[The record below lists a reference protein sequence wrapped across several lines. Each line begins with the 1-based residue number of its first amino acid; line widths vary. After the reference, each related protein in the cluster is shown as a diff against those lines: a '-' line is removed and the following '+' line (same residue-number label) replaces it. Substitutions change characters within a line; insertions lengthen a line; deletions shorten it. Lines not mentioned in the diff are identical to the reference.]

1 MVYST
6 NYRILD
12 LGTGMANM
20 NIVAWVEDHVIG
32 YFADRFHYPNTVFKW
47 DTNVRKAFN
56 FDSTAWAEIADQLN
70 RKDWM
75 IQIHVLLAQREMGS
89 KNTIGDLT
97 GLICDKYRAERTFA
111 ADASLLATGSAKT
124 LKRPTKPRNQES
136 KADRT

>member
-1 MVYST
+1 
-6 NYRILD
+6 
-12 LGTGMANM
+12 MAN

-32 YFADRFHYPNTVFKW
+32 YFADRFHYPTTAFKW

-56 FDSTAWAEIADQLN
+56 FDPTAWAEIADQLN

-97 GLICDKYRAERTFA
+97 SLICDKYRAERAFA
-111 ADASLLATGSAKT
+111 ANVPLEASSLSEDGETKT
-124 LKRPTKPRNQES
+124 TKEGTKKAGKRTKKKKGN
-136 KADRT
+136 